1 MSTRTRIKRK
11 PPTETAIIHIFLFD
25 KLSLDEV
32 DFSDESGDL
41 EGDTEGVEEGL
52 EGLEEAEEES
62 LVLNNG
68 AHSSFVPSPSV
79 EWNTIS
85 AHVDEPNALL
95 FKAL

>member
-1 MSTRTRIKRK
+1 MNPMSTRTRIKRK

-25 KLSLDEV
+25 KLSLDEG
-32 DFSDESGDL
+32 DFSDESGDM
-41 EGDTEGVEEGL
+41 EGDTKGVEEGVEEG
-52 EGLEEAEEES
+52 EEES

-95 FKAL
+95 FKGL